1 MLGKN
6 EDSGEEFCGL
16 CKSCHEVLV
25 TSDSTAFEMSENF
38 ITELFQKHGIIHF
51 DILGLDQISEEDNFC
66 KELIAQTGII
76 NFCLKDL
83 VILKTPAINQ
93 VQL

>member
-1 MLGKN
+1 MHGKN

-25 TSDSTAFEMSENF
+25 TCGSTAFDMSENF
-38 ITELFQKHGIIHF
+38 ITELFQNSITELFQKHGIIHF

-66 KELIAQTGII
+66 
-76 NFCLKDL
+76 
-83 VILKTPAINQ
+83 
-93 VQL
+93 